1 MIKKVIISLCKLRE
15 RWVTLGHALKITNF
29 WVTVGHGGTD
39 VLSRALTFNKN
50 NALKIN
56 VLIRGG

>member
-15 RWVTLGHALKITNF
+15 RWVTLGHALKITKN
-29 WVTVGHGGTD
+29 WVTLGHGGMD
-39 VLSRALTFNKN
+39 VFSRALNINKN

>member
-15 RWVTLGHALKITNF
+15 RWVTLGHDLKITNF
-29 WVTVGHGGTD
+29 WVTVGHGGID
-39 VLSRALTFNKN
+39 VFSRAPTFNKN
-50 NALKIN
+50 KYLKTN